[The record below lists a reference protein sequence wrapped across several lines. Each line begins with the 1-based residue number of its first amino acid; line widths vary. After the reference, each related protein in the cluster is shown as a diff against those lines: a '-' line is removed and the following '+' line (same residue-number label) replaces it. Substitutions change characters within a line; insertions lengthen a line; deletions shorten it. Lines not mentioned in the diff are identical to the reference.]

1 MNVDDILC
9 ETIKHVNKEHI
20 RASYRAAYRRFVTEI
35 LKEVQLKNLYSHEIN
50 FKGKVGDTDHI
61 YRILPVPPRG
71 GNERWRKNFP
81 NAVFV
86 TMFFPTTVS
95 DTGVKKAFLEFG
107 EVHDGKLKKQY
118 NNISNG
124 KRHIRINPYKTRHD
138 LPHEIFFDD
147 S

>member
-1 MNVDDILC
+1 MKKL
-9 ETIKHVNKEHI
+9 
-20 RASYRAAYRRFVTEI
+20 
-35 LKEVQLKNLYSHEIN
+35 QLKDLGSHEIN

-71 GNERWRKNFP
+71 GNKRWRKNFP

-95 DTGVKKAFLEFG
+95 DIAVKKAFLEFG
-107 EVHDGKLKKQY
+107 EVHDTKLKKQH

-124 KRHIRINPYKTRHD
+124 KRHIRINPYKTRHE
-138 LPHEIFFDD
+138 LPQEIFFDD